1 MGSNMQSAFKIFMK
15 QIIDYA
21 GLFPPTQLSM
31 DNAIRNHLEYQD
43 GADEWMLSRFICPA
57 RRLHE
62 LEEHRD
68 EIRSLSKPL
77 KISFLGRG
85 GKNAEEFF
93 TELEDDL
100 KLADQFVENNTGI
113 VTVDAYEVRLP
124 EGLIEESNPVR
135 VSEFLNKAAEIIE
148 SKYGG
153 ELVPFYEG
161 AFRGEWTKTVDAL
174 AEGISYHN
182 IYVQSK
188 QFGKYRPAG
197 YKLRCGGAEPSMYPS
212 SQQIAHV
219 ILTCKRHEIALKA
232 TAGLHHPVR
241 HFNETEQVRM
251 HGFLNVFGA
260 GIIAQYQDLN
270 VDQIAEI
277 IEDENSEHFIFTD
290 SEFRWNDLSVIID
303 DLSTARS
310 QRMISFGSC
319 SFDEPREDLRTL
331 GLI

>member
-1 MGSNMQSAFKIFMK
+1 MQSAFKIFMK

-31 DNAIRNHLEYQD
+31 DKAIRKYLEYED

-57 RRLHE
+57 NRLQE
-62 LEEHRD
+62 LDEHQE
-68 EIRSLSKPL
+68 EIRSSIKPL

-93 TELEDDL
+93 AGLKDDL
-100 KLADQFVENNTGI
+100 KLANQFVENNTGI
-113 VTVDAYEVRLP
+113 VSVDTYEVRLP
-124 EGLIEESNPVR
+124 EELIEESNPVR
-135 VSEFLNKAAEIIE
+135 ISELLNKAAEIIE
-148 SKYGG
+148 SKYSG
-153 ELVPFYEG
+153 EVVPFYEG
-161 AFRGEWTKTVDAL
+161 AFRGEWTKTIDAL

-182 IYVQSK
+182 IFVHSK

-197 YKLRCGGAEPSMYPS
+197 YKLRCGGAESSMYPS
-212 SQQIAHV
+212 PQQIAHV
-219 ILTCKRHEIALKA
+219 ILTCKRHEVALKA

-241 HFNETEQVRM
+241 HFNETEHVMM

-260 GIIAQYQDLN
+260 GIIAQFSGLN
-270 VDQIAEI
+270 VDQIAAI
-277 IEDENSEHFIFTD
+277 IEDGSIEHFIFTD
-290 SEFRWNDLSVIID
+290 SEFRWKDLSVIID

-319 SFDEPREDLRTL
+319 SFEEPREDLHTL
-331 GLI
+331 GLL